1 MQVFTEEG
9 QGSPVLTGSAAT
21 GSHGLRRINTKAR
34 GTAGSLGYVLSA
46 GRLSTSGF
54 REHSAAEREGANAR
68 LELATSVTPAR
79 HWLAQLSYTLLDAR
93 YRDAFSC
100 SVNVN
105 LCPAGLVPAGK
116 RIPGTARSALA
127 AEIGWRPPTGWR
139 AETMC

>member
-21 GSHGLRRINTKAR
+21 GSYGLRRINTKAR

-68 LELATSVTPAR
+68 LELATSVTPGAAVLHAAR
-79 HWLAQLSYTLLDAR
+79 
-93 YRDAFSC
+93 
-100 SVNVN
+100 
-105 LCPAGLVPAGK
+105 CPLP
-116 RIPGTARSALA
+116 
-127 AEIGWRPPTGWR
+127 
-139 AETMC
+139 